1 MSIGA
6 VLDELHKEFP
16 EVTVSKVRF
25 LESEGLVCPART
37 KSGYRRFSVADL
49 DRLRYVLTTQRDNY
63 LPLKV
68 IKEQLD
74 ELDDTA
80 VSAAVTTGVV
90 NAGGA
95 AGLAPVVTPEQFRRP
110 PATRMT
116 PEDLAEQAG
125 VAPSFL
131 TTLRKAKIIS
141 ADASGFFT
149 NEDVAIVQTCDQL
162 VSAGIDE
169 RLLRQLRT
177 AAMREADIITQA
189 AGVIPTSKGDSAAR
203 EGARERS
210 RELTA
215 LVVSLHALLV
225 KDHVYDELGG

>member
-16 EVTVSKVRF
+16 EVTVSKIRF
-25 LESEGLVCPART
+25 LESEGLVSPART
-37 KSGYRRFSVADL
+37 SSGYRRFSSADV

-74 ELDDTA
+74 ELDD
-80 VSAAVTTGVV
+80 AAVTAAMTVGVV
-90 NAGGA
+90 PANSTS
-95 AGLAPVVTPEQFRRP
+95 GLAPVVTPEQFRRP
-110 PATRMT
+110 PATRIT
-116 PEDLAEQAG
+116 PEELAEQAD
-125 VAPSFL
+125 VETSFV
-131 TTLRKAKIIS
+131 TTLKKAKLVS

-149 NEDVAIVQTCDQL
+149 NEDVAIVQTCAQL
-162 VSAGIDE
+162 VAAGIDE

-189 AGVIPTSKGDSAAR
+189 SGVVPTSKGDDSAR
-203 EGARERS
+203 ERARERS

-225 KDHVYDELGG
+225 KDQVYDELGG